1 MRINHLF
8 KAAAIPIVIV
18 SLVCVR
24 TNVRAGETT
33 SNLGCLSESQIYIDS
48 IPHPKWRNHS
58 VYLFRPISCKNR
70 VPVVLFCHGIGAN
83 RPSTYDG
90 LINRIVK
97 QGCAVIYAPFVTS
110 LTKPDK
116 CYTMMWTGF
125 TRGVE
130 KWGADLDSSRVGF
143 VGHSYGGGAVPGIA
157 HKALYE
163 RHWGSN
169 ASFLYIMAS
178 WFSYWLTQ
186 VQLQSFPSTTRLV
199 MQIFRDDRINDPRMA
214 LDIYD
219 NINIPNGH
227 KWFVFT
233 DNDTCETGIL
243 RATHSLPEG
252 KCALG
257 TSFDTLCHFG
267 FSRVVDALTSHLGK
281 ENPGDLTQAFG
292 NDITTYLRQ
301 AECFTSVN
309 SAKHLSQSATLFVKP
324 EISYINFWH
333 HLMNPRIASQRDTN
347 SHNGMNRIRS
357 RTTISNYLWFLFYPA
372 TLRAQEEDLRDSF
385 SQWEE
390 DIEYRDTAVYT
401 RMIQVRKGRYLCGPG
416 PIESGC
422 GAKGPFGVISKY
434 IPNSAK
440 GNGKMYLFIPQAAE
454 GSFPIIYFTPTVM
467 NSSHKYR
474 ELLFNLASQGYIVVA
489 STNNHLWAND
499 EKRSIALENE
509 FEMCNVILKGLVDTS
524 RVGFVAHAL
533 GTAPL
538 VSTAAR
544 YLSIKN
550 WGNKGSFIFL
560 MAPNYSRNARAID
573 LKNIP
578 ANVWIGIQKFNEHT
592 AREGRIAH
600 KLFNGFPVVYSQKA
614 LMLVNGFA
622 NGFCEVEADR
632 NAPRC
637 EERDDDLNCIDDYGI
652 FRPLGA
658 IAQHA
663 FKPEAKD
670 KCIDGIFRGAPDYQ
684 VEFKGMKW
692 RPTTSLYENE

>member
-1 MRINHLF
+1 MKINSRL
-8 KAAAIPIVIV
+8 KAGALPIIIV
-18 SLVCVR
+18 TLLCSGV
-24 TNVRAGETT
+24 NVGAGETT
-33 SNLGCLSESQIYIDS
+33 SNLGCLTESPIYIDS

-58 VYLFRPISCKNR
+58 VYLFRPNSSKTR

-83 RPSTYDG
+83 RPSVYDG
-90 LINRIVK
+90 LINHIVK
-97 QGCAVIYAPFVTS
+97 QGSAVIYAPFVTS
-110 LTKPDK
+110 LTKPNR
-116 CYTMMWTGF
+116 CYTMMWSGF
-125 TRGVE
+125 TSGIE
-130 KWGADLDSSRVGF
+130 KWGAGLDTTRVGF

-169 ASFLYIMAS
+169 ASFLYIMAP

-186 VQLQSFPSTTRLV
+186 VQLQSFPSTTRLI
-199 MQIFRDDRINDPRMA
+199 MQIFRDDKVNDPRMA

-252 KCALG
+252 KCAYG
-257 TSFDTLCHFG
+257 ASFDTLCYFG
-267 FSRVVDALTSHLGK
+267 FSRVVDALTSHLGT
-281 ENPGDLTQAFG
+281 GVSRDLTQTFG

-333 HLMNPRIASQRDTN
+333 HLMNPRIAPQRDTN
-347 SHNGMNRIRS
+347 SHNGTNRIRS

-372 TLRAQEEDLRDSF
+372 SLRAQEEDLRDS
-385 SQWEE
+385 SVQWDE

-401 RMIQVRKGRYLCGPG
+401 RMTQERKGRYQCAPG

-422 GAKGPFGVISKY
+422 GARGPFGVMSKY

-454 GSFPIIYFTPTVM
+454 GPFPIIYFTPTAM

-489 STNNHLWAND
+489 STNNDLWGND
-499 EKRSIALENE
+499 EKRSIALQNE
-509 FEMCNVILKGLVDTS
+509 FEMCNVLLNGLIDTS

-538 VSTAAR
+538 VSTAGW
-544 YLSIKN
+544 YLSKKN

-560 MAPNYSRNARAID
+560 MAPNYSRKTRAAD
-573 LKNIP
+573 MKNIP
-578 ANVWIGIQKFNEHT
+578 SHVWIGIQMFNEHT
-592 AREGRIAH
+592 VREERFAH
-600 KLFNGFPVVYSQKA
+600 WLFNGFPVVDSQKT
-614 LMLVNGFA
+614 LMLVNGFTDGVYEA
-622 NGFCEVEADR
+622 EADR
-632 NAPRC
+632 KTPRC
-637 EERDDDLNCIDDYGI
+637 EEWDDDLNCIVEYGI

-670 KCIDGIFRGAPDYQ
+670 KCFDGIFRDAPEYQ
-684 VEFKGMKW
+684 VEFNGMKW
-692 RPTTSLYENE
+692 RPTTSLYGNE